1 MYHPKVSIVCAY
13 YNRED
18 YVTDSVQSL
27 LDQNYDNLEIII
39 INDGST
45 DSTGKVLEEFN
56 DPRLK
61 IITQDN
67 TGFVGAIIRAVEEA
81 TGEYIAVH
89 GSGDISYPDRISKQ
103 AQVLNDNEEVGVV
116 GCHVKDDSKTGDD
129 VYTLTIP
136 NGLKFNKQL
145 LKQNLFTHGEVMF
158 RKNIYE
164 KVGGYRPFFT
174 YAQDRDLWLRMSEH
188 CDYRIVE
195 EVLYRRLRLDGGVS
209 TNIQKS
215 LLQAILSDFASHC
228 AKERHR
234 TNTDPL
240 NSIGPQSALLRTP
253 SESLSKKILWI
264 GVGQMIKEE
273 HNIGWTM
280 ITKALREY
288 FSIKILLVYC
298 VGAMHK
304 VNILWSLFGLPFYK
318 WLYTKHLQRSG
329 QAKKPD
335 EKNRKNNP

>member
-45 DSTGKVLEEFN
+45 DSTLQTLERFN

-61 IITQDN
+61 IITQNN
-67 TGFVGAIIRAVEEA
+67 TGFVDAIIRAVAES

-103 AQVLNDNEEVGVV
+103 AKVLNDSEEVGVV
-116 GCHVKDDSKTGDD
+116 GCHVEDDNKTGDN
-129 VYTLTIP
+129 VYTLKIP
-136 NGLKFNKQL
+136 NDLEFNRQL

-174 YAQDRDLWLRMSEH
+174 FAQDHDLWLRMSAH
-188 CDYRIVE
+188 CNYYVVE
-195 EVLYRRLRLDGGVS
+195 ETLYRRFRLNTGVS
-209 TNIQKS
+209 KNTQKEI
-215 LLQAILSDFASHC
+215 LQASLSEFSVHC
-228 AKERHR
+228 AQERNAGR
-234 TNTDPL
+234 PDPL
-240 NSIGPQSALLRTP
+240 DSIGAQSIFLKPP
-253 SESLSKKILWI
+253 SKNLAKRLIWLGIYCMINGNHDKGWPIMQKAINEHLSLKFI
-264 GVGQMIKEE
+264 
-273 HNIGWTM
+273 
-280 ITKALREY
+280 
-288 FSIKILLVYC
+288 LVYC
-298 VGAMHK
+298 IGITHK
-304 VNILWSLFGLPFYK
+304 IDILWKLFGLPVY
-318 WLYTKHLQRSG
+318 KHLYESHLKRSG
-329 QAKKPD
+329 QK
-335 EKNRKNNP
+335 